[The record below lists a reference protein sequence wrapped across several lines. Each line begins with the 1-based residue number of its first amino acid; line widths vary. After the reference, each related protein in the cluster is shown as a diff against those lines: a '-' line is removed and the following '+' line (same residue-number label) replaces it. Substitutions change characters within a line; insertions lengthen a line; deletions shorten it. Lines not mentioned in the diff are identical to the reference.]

1 LSVFVLPYVG
11 NNVLKDIIWTLGAS
25 SSLSSVL
32 GGFGQ
37 VDYCAANAFLDEFAH
52 RNTSING
59 QFTVANWDTWQEV
72 GMAVNTAVPDELK
85 SGEKRPQKWA
95 LSTEAV
101 DAFSRILG
109 SSLSQVVVSAQD
121 LQAVIHQ

>member
-1 LSVFVLPYVG
+1 VL
-11 NNVLKDIIWTLGAS
+11 S

-59 QFTVANWDTWQEV
+59 QFTVAINWDAWQEV
-72 GMAVNTAVPDELK
+72 GMAVNTAV
-85 SGEKRPQKWA
+85 
-95 LSTEAV
+95 
-101 DAFSRILG
+101 
-109 SSLSQVVVSAQD
+109 
-121 LQAVIHQ
+121 

>member
-1 LSVFVLPYVG
+1 VNLFIPY
-11 NNVLKDIIWTLGAS
+11 L
-25 SSLSSVL
+25 VL

-59 QFTVANWDTWQEV
+59 QFTVAINWDTWQEV

-85 SGEKRPQKWA
+85 SGEEKQNGLCPQKLLMPLA
-95 LSTEAV
+95 
-101 DAFSRILG
+101 G
-109 SSLSQVVVSAQD
+109 S
-121 LQAVIHQ
+121 